1 MLGFWRDTI
10 QVMNNSTPEME
21 DSNWFR
27 FSEIDTRAEW
37 EIDDPDEVVEDSYD
51 EASSPYEK

>member
-37 EIDDPDEVVEDSYD
+37 EIDDPDEVEEDSYD
-51 EASSPYEK
+51 EESSPHEK

>member
-37 EIDDPDEVVEDSYD
+37 EIDDPDEVEEDSYD
-51 EASSPYEK
+51 EESSPYEK